1 MKGNTKIIEM
11 LLDQGPTL
19 LIKSVLNPSGPSD
32 LSIGKFFTTVSISS
46 VVKGSVKQSNSDE
59 SSRSSVRLKCMKGE
73 SEDPSLS
80 LKASQI

>member
-1 MKGNTKIIEM
+1 
-11 LLDQGPTL
+11 
-19 LIKSVLNPSGPSD
+19 
-32 LSIGKFFTTVSISS
+32 VSISS